1 MARSSCLIFNPAAGQ
16 GDSEQ
21 ELQTICQLLSP
32 HMELEVRLTSPDRDA
47 APLARTAVDQNF
59 DLIIAAGGDGT
70 VSAVAAALIGTSI
83 SLGVIGRGT
92 ANAFANAL
100 GIPTSLEA
108 ACCVITEGTT
118 RVVDAASCG
127 DSAMILLAGIG
138 LEAETIRNADRVA
151 KDRLGVLAYVLAGFR
166 QLQDL
171 ELFAAELEIDG
182 SRKVEFSAGAITVA
196 NAAPATSILAQ
207 GPAGVIPDDGL
218 LDLTIVAPESTLD
231 IMAASYNL
239 LRSALRGEAATQESV
254 GYLRA
259 KHFKIT
265 TQPAQ
270 RVMIDGE
277 LVGHTPIEITCIPHS
292 LTVCTPRSNME
303 QPKQL
308 QERLENL
315 PDLSVSP
322 SLASRD
328 IDLT

>member
-32 HMELEVRLTSPDRDA
+32 HMELEVRLTSPDVDA
-47 APLARTAVDQNF
+47 APLARTAVNQNF

-100 GIPTSLEA
+100 DIPTSLEA
-108 ACCVITEGTT
+108 ACRVITEGTT

-127 DSAMILLAGIG
+127 DSTMILLAGIG
-138 LEAETIRNADRVA
+138 LEAETIRKADRVA
-151 KDRLGVLAYVLAGFR
+151 KDRLGVLAYVFAGFR

-171 ELFAAELEIDG
+171 ELFSAELEIDG

-259 KHFKIT
+259 KHFRIT

-277 LVGHTPIEITCIPHS
+277 LVGHTPIEIACIPHS
-292 LTVCTPRSNME
+292 LTVCTPQSDMERPE
-303 QPKQL
+303 QP

-315 PDLSVSP
+315 PDLSV
-322 SLASRD
+322 RIVD
-328 IDLT
+328 

>member
-1 MARSSCLIFNPAAGQ
+1 MSRSACLIFNPAAGQ

-21 ELQTICQLLSP
+21 ELHTICQLLSP
-32 HMELEVRLTSPDRDA
+32 HMELQVHLTSPDVDA
-47 APLARTAVDQNF
+47 APLARTAADQNF

-70 VSAVAAALIGTSI
+70 VSAVAAALIGSSI
-83 SLGVIGRGT
+83 PLGVIGRGT

-108 ACCVITEGTT
+108 ACCVITEGAT
-118 RVVDAASCG
+118 RVVDAASC
-127 DSAMILLAGIG
+127 SSRAMILLAGVG

-151 KDRLGVLAYVLAGFR
+151 KDRLGVLAYVFAGFR
-166 QLQDL
+166 QIRDL

-182 SRKVEFSAGAITVA
+182 SRKIEVSAGAITVA

-239 LRSALRGEAATQESV
+239 LRSALRGEAATQQSV

-270 RVMIDGE
+270 RVMVDGE
-277 LVGHTPIEITCIPHS
+277 LIGHTPLEVTCIPHS
-292 LTVCTPRSNME
+292 LTVCTPLPEME
-303 QPKQL
+303 QPEQP
-308 QERLENL
+308 QERLEDL
-315 PDLSVSP
+315 PDLRVSA
-322 SLASRD
+322 LTAGNE